1 MKADNGAPT
10 IVRKTGVWKSCA
22 FKRGDEHGVELLA
35 VDRIST
41 HQHDQRAAGVKWAAK
56 KSALTGEAV
65 GGKVFASECER
76 WERWTQVSHHMNPN
90 TVAIA
95 SPPVDSRYEDWRKQ
109 LDLERAARMQAEQL
123 LQARLLETEAM
134 DAILGWSTS
143 ISTQCISTMV
153 SSLNSEIDQ
162 LASLIL
168 DSLPLSS
175 SQISSPSAS
184 SLPNTPPL
192 LWNYLL
198 VQINSTSDHD
208 IRHALRDIAIRSVL
222 AGLCHDLIRA
232 WSTRPK
238 LSSVLQDLEHRIR
251 LTSTLLFTLDSEG
264 VSHRYLGPV
273 IVVAHWRALTR
284 SNLKYREPGA
294 FDSFAKR
301 VIFNDLTASLSM
313 LGFLHPNDTGEN
325 NLKHSVYADRVA
337 HLAESM
343 IKLDRAMH
351 EECRE
356 YPLALLFKRPG
367 QPFDP
372 AAMTEVQFDGPIANG
387 RKRADTSL
395 ESPTEEKVAC
405 ACGLGLV
412 DNSQGLIILKPEDRA
427 FKGLQ
432 CNEDPLDKVPT
443 RWRPQVGLRV
453 LPAEAML
460 LALIIVSN
468 TQHTQ

>member
-1 MKADNGAPT
+1 
-10 IVRKTGVWKSCA
+10 
-22 FKRGDEHGVELLA
+22 
-35 VDRIST
+35 
-41 HQHDQRAAGVKWAAK
+41 
-56 KSALTGEAV
+56 
-65 GGKVFASECER
+65 
-76 WERWTQVSHHMNPN
+76 MNPN

-134 DAILGWSTS
+134 HAILEWSTS

-198 VQINSTSDHD
+198 VQINSASDHD
-208 IRHALRDIAIRSVL
+208 IRHALRDIAVRSVL

-251 LTSTLLFTLDSEG
+251 LTS
-264 VSHRYLGPV
+264 PV

-313 LGFLHPNDTGEN
+313 LGFLHPDDTGEN

-405 ACGLGLV
+405 
-412 DNSQGLIILKPEDRA
+412 
-427 FKGLQ
+427 
-432 CNEDPLDKVPT
+432 NEDPLDKVPT